1 MPSDY
6 IPILMQLILIIGFG
20 AVMLIFTHFV
30 GPKNPSDEKLDVYE
44 CGVPPYS
51 DVPARFP
58 VKFYLVGVLFVLF
71 DIEAI
76 FLYPWAVVFKD
87 FLVLYGPFIFIEG
100 LVFIGILLVGLL
112 YVWRRGALD
121 WD

>member
-1 MPSDY
+1 MEG
-6 IPILMQLILIIGFG
+6 LG
-20 AVMLIFTHFV
+20 AICA
-30 GPKNPSDEKLDVYE
+30 G
-44 CGVPPYS
+44 
-51 DVPARFP
+51 
-58 VKFYLVGVLFVLF
+58 VGVLFVLF